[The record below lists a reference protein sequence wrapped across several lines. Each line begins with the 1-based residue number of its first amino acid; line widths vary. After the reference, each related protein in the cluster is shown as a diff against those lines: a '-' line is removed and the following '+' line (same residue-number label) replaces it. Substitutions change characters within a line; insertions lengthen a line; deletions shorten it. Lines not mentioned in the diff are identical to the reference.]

1 MGIQIGGI
9 DVANAVIDAEFR
21 LNVLEKVVDKLLSV
35 APPGTLTGQD
45 IEKFRDESIAILQNK
60 YPSAGIT
67 KKG

>member
-9 DVANAVIDAEFR
+9 DVANAVIDVEFR
-21 LNVLEKVVDKLLSV
+21 INVLEKVIDKLLKAV
-35 APPGTLTGQD
+35 PPGTLTDNDLQ
-45 IEKFRDESIAILQNK
+45 KFRDDSIVMLQNK